1 MRRKDISNNLLLLQ
15 GQSHSDIQTVS
26 NLISFFFFFTKG
38 PIIFPRHNKRS
49 AAAPCWKPSHI
60 RARTLNLHHS
70 RSSLTLTST
79 SQTLTKKKHKKNKK
93 NKRKSSIPRK
103 LKNKCIVLSPSGS
116 GRTVAFTILDLL
128 SCTAAIGEFQIGRFW
143 SLTQLR
149 FPLLFK
155 VEANASDSSAAG
167 WR

>member
-1 MRRKDISNNLLLLQ
+1 MCRKDISNNLSLLQ
-15 GQSHSDIQTVS
+15 GQSHSDIQTMS
-26 NLISFFFFFTKG
+26 NLTSFFFFTKG
-38 PIIFPRHNKRS
+38 QIIFPRHNKRS

-70 RSSLTLTST
+70 RSSLKLTST
-79 SQTLTKKKHKKNKK
+79 SQTLTKKNNKK

-103 LKNKCIVLSPSGS
+103 LKNKFIVLSPSGS

-128 SCTAAIGEFQIGRFW
+128 SCAAAMGEFQIGRFW
-143 SLTQLR
+143 SLTQLC

-155 VEANASDSSAAG
+155 VEAKASDSSAAG